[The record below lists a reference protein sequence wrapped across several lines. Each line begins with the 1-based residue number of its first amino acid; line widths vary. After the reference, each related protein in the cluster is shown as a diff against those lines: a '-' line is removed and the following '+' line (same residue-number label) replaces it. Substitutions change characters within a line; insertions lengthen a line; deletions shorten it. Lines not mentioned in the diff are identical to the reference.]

1 MENTTPISSNDF
13 LYYENHD
20 VGYSINYP
28 DNWIK
33 LESKNNT
40 IFYPPL
46 EGNESAKKSS
56 ISLTI
61 TNTSLPDI
69 PLSLES
75 IVDETIK
82 NLNSTLDDF
91 KLKESKLLL
100 LNDNNTFVHK
110 LVYSY
115 IQSNKIVNNMDIGL
129 IENNNLFTLSF
140 VSSSDKY
147 NKYLPTIQKM
157 VETFETYTSDGNAKH
172 DTLDPEMFLNK
183 LLSPSTANAS
193 RTR

>member
-1 MENTTPISSNDF
+1 MQYQYQLIILFLALFSLFGIPKILAEWKIPTLISSNNF
-13 LYYENHD
+13 LYYGNPD
-20 VGYSINYP
+20 VGYYIKYP

-46 EGNESAKKSS
+46 EENRSAKKPS

-82 NLNSTLDDF
+82 NLNSTLGD
-91 KLKESKLLL
+91 
-100 LNDNNTFVHK
+100 
-110 LVYSY
+110 
-115 IQSNKIVNNMDIGL
+115 
-129 IENNNLFTLSF
+129 
-140 VSSSDKY
+140 
-147 NKYLPTIQKM
+147 
-157 VETFETYTSDGNAKH
+157 
-172 DTLDPEMFLNK
+172 
-183 LLSPSTANAS
+183 
-193 RTR
+193 